1 MVGGTDRH
9 GNFQLDRQP
18 QGLCLL
24 PIPSCGACQDMRGSR
39 RCRHSSALRA
49 VYDRRLLCYGLAP
62 AAAVPGHLSGDGCP
76 DAFFLPRRRAAG
88 QGVGRAPRWLVLRGA
103 LGQVLGKLSQAANG
117 AGLHASGRQG
127 SQDGVTDSR
136 KGLEG
141 VRAGVRVGQPSH
153 KRLVDVKDQR
163 LGLG

>member
-1 MVGGTDRH
+1 M
-9 GNFQLDRQP
+9 
-18 QGLCLL
+18 
-24 PIPSCGACQDMRGSR
+24 IAA
-39 RCRHSSALRA
+39 SSATDWPLRPQYLVISA
-49 VYDRRLLCYGLAP
+49 ETAAQMPFSPKAP
-62 AAAVPGHLSGDGCP
+62 S
-76 DAFFLPRRRAAG
+76 
-88 QGVGRAPRWLVLRGA
+88 GRAGSGESAAMLVLRGA

-141 VRAGVRVGQPSH
+141 VRAGVRGQPSH